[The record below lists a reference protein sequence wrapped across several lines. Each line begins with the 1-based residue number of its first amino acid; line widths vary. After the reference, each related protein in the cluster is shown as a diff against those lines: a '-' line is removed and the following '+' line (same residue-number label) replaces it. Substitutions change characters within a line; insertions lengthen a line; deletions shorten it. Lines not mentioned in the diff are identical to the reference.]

1 MRGGGRLMCVFVS
14 NCCAFVIFTA
24 NPDSHR
30 QFGQVPQSV
39 AYSLLLKLACKTL
52 RFLLLQLL

>member
-1 MRGGGRLMCVFVS
+1 MCVCVCLCQTVVFLS
-14 NCCAFVIFTA
+14 FSLPTRT
-24 NPDSHR
+24 DSHR
-30 QFGQVPQSV
+30 QLGQVPQSV